1 MYPLWYWPMVNMWS
15 PHTGFCILLSSTFEY
30 FPITSNADTPFYI
43 VKASRSDRMHQD
55 KTNQNQNDSLF
66 DGVCVP
72 RRTGTSPQL
81 TICTALFRVHSIEVH
96 SKALIPNE
104 GIIYFLTTLRQ
115 RDGLACSFQ
124 DSHQI
129 QSYGRPPWITLQQ
142 NWDWTQINGP
152 FFFPS

>member
-1 MYPLWYWPMVNMWS
+1 MVNMWP
-15 PHTGFCILLSSTFEY
+15 PHTDFCILLSSTFEY

-55 KTNQNQNDSLF
+55 QTNQNQDDSLSE
-66 DGVCVP
+66 GVCGP
-72 RRTGTSPQL
+72 RGTGTSPQL
-81 TICTALFRVHSIEVH
+81 TIHTAQCCTECIAWEVFT
-96 SKALIPNE
+96 ALIPNE

-115 RDGLACSFQ
+115 RDDLACSFQ

-142 NWDWTQINGP
+142 N
-152 FFFPS
+152 